1 MTDFRVSTEA
11 DQCLGK
17 VKLEAGIA
25 HKLALKSRSIK
36 PSKRRHRADHVEVTA
51 YKCAHCKAWHV
62 GSKYPK
68 RGLK

>member
-1 MTDFRVSTEA
+1 MDFRVSTEA

-17 VKLEAGIA
+17 VPLEARIA
-25 HKLALKSRSIK
+25 QKLALKSRKIK
-36 PSKRRHRADHVEVTA
+36 PGKHKHRDGHVEVSA

-62 GSKYPK
+62 GSKHPK

>member
-1 MTDFRVSTEA
+1 MKDYSISTEA

-17 VKLEAGIA
+17 VPLEAGIA

-36 PSKRRHRADHVEVTA
+36 PGKRKHRPNHVEVVA

-62 GSKYPK
+62 GTKRPK